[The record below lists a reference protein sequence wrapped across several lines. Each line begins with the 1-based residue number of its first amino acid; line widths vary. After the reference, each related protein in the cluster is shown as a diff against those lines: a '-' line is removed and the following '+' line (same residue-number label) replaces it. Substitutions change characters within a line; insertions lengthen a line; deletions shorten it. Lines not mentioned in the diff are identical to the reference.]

1 MESSAVDLLARLL
14 VFDPRKRISMKD
26 ILSHPYFK
34 EVRQPDKEKV
44 EDEKIAMDFE
54 DEDLTFARLR
64 ELFVKEIQ
72 EYHPDL

>member
-1 MESSAVDLLARLL
+1 
-14 VFDPRKRISMKD
+14 MKD